1 MTKGKKHMDGTK
13 RCRIQFG
20 LEAGE
25 SARAIAKAV
34 GVSLTTVTREMSKHT
49 YESFKGCYGR
59 ANQCVHR
66 QDAGSRWS
74 ATAAPA

>member
-1 MTKGKKHMDGTK
+1 MDGTK

-34 GVSLTTVTREMSKHT
+34 GVSLTTVTREISKHT
-49 YESFKGCYGR
+49 YESFKG
-59 ANQCVHR
+59 
-66 QDAGSRWS
+66 
-74 ATAAPA
+74 

>member
-25 SARAIAKAV
+25 SMRAIAKAV
-34 GVSLTTVTREMSKHT
+34 GVSLTTVSREISKHT
-49 YESFKGCYGR
+49 YESITG
-59 ANQCVHR
+59 AWH
-66 QDAGSRWS
+66 S
-74 ATAAPA
+74 TACN